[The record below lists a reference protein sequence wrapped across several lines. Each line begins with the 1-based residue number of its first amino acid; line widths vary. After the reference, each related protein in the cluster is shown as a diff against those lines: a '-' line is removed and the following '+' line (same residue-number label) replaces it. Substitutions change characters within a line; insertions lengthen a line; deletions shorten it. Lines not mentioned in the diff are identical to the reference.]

1 MRRFVQALSSGAGL
15 PSTLPSGVR
24 SALAQLPDRY
34 NISVR
39 QLAGVML
46 AIDDLWHVGQL
57 LWGLIPS
64 WELEPATRY
73 STQAARLERA
83 PRSRMYRR
91 AWASR
96 RCLVPM
102 SGYYKWDRAGTPR
115 QPYFVQAADG
125 GVLFAAG
132 LWERWEGGPRRV
144 RADAADAQG
153 EADAAEPV
161 DAVATVPGA
170 APFEPPPPFE
180 SVYSFTVLTHPC
192 DAVPAPLTPDGPV
205 FIPPDA
211 LDDWVATDPRRALRL
226 ALRARPPRLEA
237 YAVSRRIADRRLD
250 HYSLL
255 EPADPLEPPPDVLD
269 PDELEDD

>member
-15 PSTLPSGVR
+15 PPTLPAGVR
-24 SALAQLPDRY
+24 SALVQLPDRY

-39 QLAGVML
+39 QLAGVLL
-46 AIDDLWHVGQL
+46 AIDDLWHVGEL
-57 LWGLIPS
+57 VWGLIPS
-64 WELEPATRY
+64 WESEPATRY

-83 PRSRMYRR
+83 PKSRMYRR
-91 AWASR
+91 AWAAR
-96 RCLVPM
+96 RCVVPM

-132 LWERWEGGPRRV
+132 LWERWEGGPKRARDEGD
-144 RADAADAQG
+144 ADAHA
-153 EADAAEPV
+153 EADA
-161 DAVATVPGA
+161 PGA
-170 APFEPPPPFE
+170 E

-205 FIPPDA
+205 FLPPDV

-226 ALRARPPRLEA
+226 ALRARPPALEA
-237 YAVSRRIADRRLD
+237 YAVSRRVADRRID

-255 EPADPLEPPPDVLD
+255 EPADPLEPPPDVED
-269 PDELEDD
+269 PDAFEDDE